1 MKKNEKI
8 LLGSWIAL
16 LVVILVMIT
25 TFTGCK
31 GGWSVGGLQIT
42 PSDSVEISYLV
53 IVDQDSSEH
62 WYEPSIEMGGNYCY
76 KHHIWEDVRRKSE

>member
-16 LVVILVMIT
+16 LVMILVMIT
-25 TFTGCK
+25 TFTGCN